1 MTPIWMANA
10 HAHFDMTEDELAEA
24 GRPRAMVRPDVE
36 PFDPVPHY
44 PGNPA
49 LMLIACCFTIPLA
62 VYGAIHA
69 GRAVMAWLLG
79 VG

>member
-24 GRPRAMVRPDVE
+24 SRPRFARPDVE
-36 PFDPVPHY
+36 PFDPGPHY
-44 PGNPA
+44 PGTA
-49 LMLIACCFTIPLA
+49 ARMLVAMCFTIPLA

-69 GRAVMAWLLG
+69 GRAVMIWWLQ
-79 VG
+79 

>member
-1 MTPIWMANA
+1 MTSPIWMANA
-10 HAHFDMTEDELAEA
+10 HAHFDMTEDELADA
-24 GRPRAMVRPDVE
+24 GRTRFARPDVE

-44 PGNPA
+44 PGTAA

-62 VYGAIHA
+62 IYGAIHA

-79 VG
+79 AG